1 MIRAN
6 FTHAFPSADIT
17 AQVAALEAQA
27 QPVVQALLAAQGV
40 GAKPCLRAA
49 FAQDDWA
56 EIETHAAR
64 LRHNKHVVLM
74 GTGGSSLGAKMLY
87 EALAENG
94 AHPTFHFIENTD
106 AQTLENV
113 WNAVDVERTGLLIIS
128 KSGNTVEALAPALWW
143 LEHLTPAQQKQVA
156 AHSAAIAVEGEN
168 PLRALAAHYGIPCL
182 AHAADVEGRFSIFT
196 LVGLLP
202 AAVAGIDIHAIRR
215 GAQQALQPASLAQ
228 TLKGAAWQV
237 ANMNAGKNMHSA
249 WIYADRLYG
258 LGQWFRQGW
267 CESIGKDGKGSLVM
281 EARGSVDQH
290 SVLQLLLDG
299 PADKI
304 VTLIEQAPNPK
315 ESKVQAPAALQ
326 DILGFLHD
334 TSLSEMLSAQAA
346 MTLQLLQG
354 AGVPVRT
361 MQLAQA
367 DAAGVGQMVMSFML
381 EIVLAAELMQV
392 NAFNQPAIE
401 DSKRL
406 IREYLKKHSS
416 AA

>member
-1 MIRAN
+1 MLRAN
-6 FTHAFPSADIT
+6 FHHAFPLAEIT
-17 AQVAALEAQA
+17 AQSEALEAKA
-27 QPVVQALLAAQGV
+27 QPVLQALLSAQGV
-40 GAKPCLRAA
+40 GAKPCLRAP
-49 FAQDDWA
+49 FSQDDSA
-56 EIETHAAR
+56 EIESYAAR
-64 LRHNKHVVLM
+64 LQQNKDVVLM

-87 EALAENG
+87 EALAEKG
-94 AHPTFHFIENTD
+94 AYPELHFVENTD
-106 AQTLENV
+106 THTLETLWNKLDAAQT
-113 WNAVDVERTGLLIIS
+113 GLMIIS

-156 AHSAAIAVEGEN
+156 ERSVAIAVEGEN

-202 AAVAGIDIHAIRR
+202 AAVAGIDIHALRQ
-215 GAQQALQPASLAQ
+215 GAQQALQPAALAQ

-237 ANMNAGKNMHSA
+237 ANMNAGKNVHSA

-267 CESIGKDGKGSLVM
+267 CESIGKEGKGSLLM

-299 PADKI
+299 PSDKI
-304 VTLIEQAPNPK
+304 VTLIGQLPNPQ
-315 ESKVQAPAALQ
+315 ESKVQAPASLQ
-326 DILGFLHD
+326 DILGFLHNK
-334 TSLSEMLSAQAA
+334 SLGEMLCAQAA

-381 EIVLAAELMQV
+381 EIVLAAELMHI

-406 IREYLKKHSS
+406 IREHLKKHSS